1 MAGKK
6 IIKNAP
12 DGFDNSLLTY
22 KPVYP
27 QAPMDMK
34 YHYYDDG
41 VLKIRPEVGKL
52 VTSVEE
58 LREYAESCKG
68 CMVAV
73 DTETTGLTY
82 DKDFIV
88 GFSVAKDAY
97 HGIYV
102 PIRHQIK
109 RIDKIEDVKRDED
122 GNILYTKAGKP
133 RKETRKETTIFENP
147 ANLPDKE
154 CLDILYEIMLNAKLV
169 LMHNSEFDLTM
180 IRQEGYDVLKCH
192 TFDTTILTYLYDSE
206 NKGWNKL
213 KEASKI
219 VLGRHP
225 MKFAEALGDEENFR
239 FVDLTVGAPYGA
251 SDSACT
257 YGLFQKLYPEVRKLL
272 SKAPQRIIMSGEKT
286 PYDVMS
292 KDNELIR
299 AFTDYYN
306 RVDLRVDKQAALE
319 YKIAVEKALEE
330 TDSKIYAHFNRGIFN
345 LSTSSKEFKT
355 AMYEAKIETG
365 LKTDKGATSYSKKGI
380 DEMSRSL
387 ATLKD
392 ILENFKTVVYE
403 DGKLQKLKSAN
414 TLKLSRLI
422 ATYGK
427 EQFQISENSN
437 SMSLRTIEG
446 IKCTHKEFFDE
457 LKLMYK
463 TVKRNMEVLQL
474 IQRHSSLM
482 KALNSY
488 IAKLTETDICHMRY
502 RLQGT
507 ASGRLS
513 SGNGS
518 KTDKRKNHY
527 FIDLNAQNLTKPSP
541 AFYKAEESNEEGNI
555 LGWKFTQV
563 SDEYYHENKDKELIV
578 EGANPKNNIRKC
590 IIAPEGRYIMSLD
603 YSAQE
608 YLVLAILSR
617 DSKMIENFK
626 NGVDPHTAT
635 AYGIWGKENY
645 DKAKRKKAKMCIGDD
660 VLLLTNNGYKTVPEL
675 DEENDLIYDMDGNAQ
690 HWAKFVTQGKLLQIT
705 YDNGITESYTPDHEV
720 QVWDGE
726 KIIMKEVQ
734 ELTEQDDVI
743 QYVGRPNDL
752 STSPCVIDYS
762 DKVIR
767 KTTGKNFAFDINTK
781 EFAYLAGIYLG
792 DGNLMKYTPAANR
805 SRVGEP
811 RGVTYCVTEEMKE
824 QFESCCGSLKLDYGQ
839 YKLIGKNKKISRVDS
854 SNVAWA
860 NLIEDLLGS
869 VEHKHLDKR
878 FYTMWNN
885 ECWKYFLA
893 GLIDTDGYTCTQR
906 MNFASKNF
914 EIIRAAQMACSI
926 IGAKYYCS
934 LEHTKYKGRDYP
946 YHMLTIVYCPDI
958 PITIE
963 EKRKYTNIVRAN
975 RISSWNVKK
984 EFAVQWRNRYKEWGD
999 NYKSHYYATWNNVVA
1014 GYSKITEKIIDV
1026 TKKYVDDFPLKDY
1039 MTPVHVKN
1047 IKNISGNV
1055 NVLETKN
1062 HLYRS
1067 LGAGNRNC
1075 NFLMNYSGGAY
1086 TLSKNLNVPVEEAEH
1101 IIDAYKK
1108 HFFECIQWKED
1119 SIKKCIQKQD
1129 GVCYT
1134 LFGRPRQFKSRLMTS
1149 ADLAT
1154 IGAQG
1159 GTPGCSASVYQKKAN
1174 ATMAAVGR
1182 RIVSHLIQSTCGDIC
1197 RWDLI
1202 RLYRKFFKKRNP
1214 DIDFYTTVH
1223 DEINYTVVKDKLV
1236 EYARMV
1242 DDIMTI
1248 YDFRK
1253 DLPIKTSID
1262 VGYTLG
1268 TLFPFEW
1275 ADKERTKLVPKRA

>member
-88 GFSVAKDAY
+88 GFSVTKDAY

-109 RIDKIEDVKRDED
+109 RIDKIEDVKRDEE

-239 FVDLTVGAPYGA
+239 FVDLAVGAPYGA
-251 SDSACT
+251 SDVINT
-257 YGLFQKLYPEVRKLL
+257 YGLFQKLYPEVKKLL
-272 SKAPQRIIMSGEKT
+272 NKAPQRIIMSGEKT

-319 YKIAVEKALEE
+319 YKTAVEKALEE

-355 AMYEAKIETG
+355 AMNEAKIETG
-365 LKTDKGATSYSKKGI
+365 LKTDTGATSYSKKGI
-380 DEMSRSL
+380 EEMDRSL
-387 ATLKD
+387 KVLKN

-403 DGKLQKLKSAN
+403 NGKIMKLKSPN
-414 TLKLSRLI
+414 SLRLSRLI
-422 ATYGK
+422 LTYGK
-427 EQFQISENSN
+427 EQFQLSENNN
-437 SMSLRTIEG
+437 SLSLRTVEG
-446 IKCTHKEFFDE
+446 IKCTHKELFDE
-457 LKLMYK
+457 LKIMYRVIK
-463 TVKRNMEVLQL
+463 KNKEILQL
-474 IQRHSSLM
+474 IQKHSSLM

-488 IAKLTETDICHMRY
+488 ITKLTETDICHMRY

-527 FIDLNAQNLTKPSP
+527 FIDLNAQNLTKPKP
-541 AFYKAEESNEEGNI
+541 AFYKAEESEEEGNI

-635 AYGIWGKENY
+635 AYGVWGKENY
-645 DKAKRKKAKMCIGDD
+645 DKGKRKKAKIINFALNYGSGAYSLAQNLE
-660 VLLLTNNGYKTVPEL
+660 VTVPE
-675 DEENDLIYDMDGNAQ
+675 A
-690 HWAKFVTQGKLLQIT
+690 
-705 YDNGITESYTPDHEV
+705 
-720 QVWDGE
+720 
-726 KIIMKEVQ
+726 
-734 ELTEQDDVI
+734 EQ
-743 QYVGRPNDL
+743 
-752 STSPCVIDYS
+752 
-762 DKVIR
+762 
-767 KTTGKNFAFDINTK
+767 
-781 EFAYLAGIYLG
+781 
-792 DGNLMKYTPAANR
+792 
-805 SRVGEP
+805 
-811 RGVTYCVTEEMKE
+811 
-824 QFESCCGSLKLDYGQ
+824 
-839 YKLIGKNKKISRVDS
+839 
-854 SNVAWA
+854 
-860 NLIEDLLGS
+860 
-869 VEHKHLDKR
+869 
-878 FYTMWNN
+878 
-885 ECWKYFLA
+885 
-893 GLIDTDGYTCTQR
+893 
-906 MNFASKNF
+906 
-914 EIIRAAQMACSI
+914 
-926 IGAKYYCS
+926 
-934 LEHTKYKGRDYP
+934 
-946 YHMLTIVYCPDI
+946 
-958 PITIE
+958 
-963 EKRKYTNIVRAN
+963 
-975 RISSWNVKK
+975 
-984 EFAVQWRNRYKEWGD
+984 
-999 NYKSHYYATWNNVVA
+999 
-1014 GYSKITEKIIDV
+1014 IIDQ
-1026 TKKYVDDFPLKDY
+1026 
-1039 MTPVHVKN
+1039 
-1047 IKNISGNV
+1047 
-1055 NVLETKN
+1055 
-1062 HLYRS
+1062 
-1067 LGAGNRNC
+1067 
-1075 NFLMNYSGGAY
+1075 
-1086 TLSKNLNVPVEEAEH
+1086 
-1101 IIDAYKK
+1101 YKK
-1108 HFFECIQWKED
+1108 HFFECVQWKED
-1119 SIKKCIQKQD
+1119 TIRKCIQKLD

-1134 LFGRPRQFKSRLMTS
+1134 PFGRPRQFKSRLMTS

-1159 GTPGCSASVYQKKAN
+1159 GTPGCSADVYQKKAS
-1174 ATMAAVGR
+1174 ATMAAVHR
-1182 RIVSHLIQSTCGDIC
+1182 RIINHSIQSPCGDIC

-1202 RLYRKFFKKRNP
+1202 RLYRKFFRKRDP
-1214 DIDFYTTVH
+1214 HIDFCTTVH
-1223 DEINYTVVKDKLV
+1223 DEINYTVDKEYLL